1 MSLAYSVFTIRML
14 TTDGESLYTHSQQ
27 RVLQNNIVTPGDKLL
42 LVFIKSYEHS
52 DHVRTQHG
60 KTNKK
65 GIVGAM
71 WANVQIFCVCY
82 MDNVQRD
89 NLNSYY

>member
-1 MSLAYSVFTIRML
+1 MSLEYSVFTIRML
-14 TTDGESLYTHSQQ
+14 TIDGESLYTHSQQ
-27 RVLQNNIVTPGDKLL
+27 RVLQNNIVTPGGRLRF
-42 LVFIKSYEHS
+42 VFIKSSDHS
-52 DHVRTQHG
+52 DLVRTQHG
-60 KTNKK
+60 KTNKR

-71 WANVQIFCVCY
+71 WANVQRFCVYY